1 MKIIKLGILALA
13 MISSGVIAQSNLG
26 PGVTATKN
34 FTVNI
39 PLTFTHD
46 LTATNADP
54 KPDGAKLA
62 TGTIVTSTPVNRVLV
77 GFGETSSLT
86 TGCDGA
92 PHGGVMNACKKIY
105 RVGAYTGSPD
115 YMQLAIMEDGAGTI
129 TGWNNNFI
137 YFDQDQPATNFKY
150 SILKFGDYYPNPGTY
165 RLVVSASMY
174 SE

>member
-1 MKIIKLGILALA
+1 MKIIKLGVLTLV

-62 TGTIVTSTPVNRVLV
+62 TGTIVTSTPVKRVLLKFEKTSAHS
-77 GFGETSSLT
+77 FGCNGVSD
-86 TGCDGA
+86 TGI
-92 PHGGVMNACKKIY
+92 ACKKIY
-105 RVGAYTGSPD
+105 RNGASVGSDD
-115 YMQLAIMEDGAGTI
+115 YMQVLIVGDGAGAIDGTD
-129 TGWNNNFI
+129 TG
-137 YFDQDQPATNFKY
+137 YLTLTQSQPATHFKY
-150 SILKFGDYYPNPGTY
+150 AVSKFGDYYPNPGTY
-165 RLVVSASMY
+165 PLAISASMY